1 MSKLKNLIST
11 ETVGW
16 VKYPD
21 IKDFEVQIKF
31 ITREDLIKVRK
42 ASLKIAFNKKTRQ
55 KEEEVDTDLFL
66 EKYAERAIKD
76 WRGLKIKHLPKLL
89 PVNIAGMNG
98 EEEVP
103 FDMEDAVDMLKNSAD
118 FDAFLTETLADYEA
132 FVEDTKVDNIKN

>member
-16 VKYPD
+16 VTYPD

-55 KEEEVDTDLFL
+55 KEEEVDTDVFL

-103 FDMEDAVDMLKNSAD
+103 FD
-118 FDAFLTETLADYEA
+118 
-132 FVEDTKVDNIKN
+132 IC

>member
-16 VKYPD
+16 VTYPD

-55 KEEEVDTDLFL
+55 KEEEV
-66 EKYAERAIKD
+66 
-76 WRGLKIKHLPKLL
+76 
-89 PVNIAGMNG
+89 
-98 EEEVP
+98 EVP

-118 FDAFLTETLADYEA
+118 FDAFLTDTLADYEA